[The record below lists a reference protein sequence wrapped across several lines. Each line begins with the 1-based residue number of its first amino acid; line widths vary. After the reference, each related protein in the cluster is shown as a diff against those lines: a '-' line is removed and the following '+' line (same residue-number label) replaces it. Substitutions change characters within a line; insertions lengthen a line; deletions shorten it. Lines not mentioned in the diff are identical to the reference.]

1 MLQPFQPN
9 YPIVSY
15 MILAPNEM
23 KAESNEQKSCRVCLE
38 KIKLD
43 TELYRLGH
51 TKARTPKSMSSLR
64 RQHFCRQLFLH
75 SNSNSI

>member
-1 MLQPFQPN
+1 
-9 YPIVSY
+9 

-23 KAESNEQKSCRVCLE
+23 KAESNEQKSARVCLE

-51 TKARTPKSMSSLR
+51 TKARTP
-64 RQHFCRQLFLH
+64 HAAA
-75 SNSNSI
+75 